1 MPVRFAAL
9 LQGDN
14 FSYEMGNYEKA
25 EAYYQR
31 AITLPLYPELKPNE
45 AEYVLSVLRKAL

>member
-1 MPVRFAAL
+1 MPVH
-9 LQGDN
+9 LQPYYKDN
-14 FSYEMGNYEKA
+14 FSYKMGNYEKA